1 MRRIFGEIIEEGIS
15 HSDVGIIVED
25 ELQMTDVLRPEIRLD
40 QFVIMPNHVH
50 AIILIELGPIGPIAV
65 GAHRDAPLHRSAR
78 SLGSIV
84 GQFKGKVT
92 TRVRRLRQDPDYR
105 VWQRNYY
112 EHVIRDEEELNRIR
126 QYIQDNPA
134 SWQVDRY
141 YTPP

>member
-1 MRRIFGEIIEEGIS
+1 MTGKQSKRRRSSRLTGYDYTLPGAYFVTICAYKMRRIFGEIIEEGIS

-78 SLGSIV
+78 S
-84 GQFKGKVT
+84 
-92 TRVRRLRQDPDYR
+92 
-105 VWQRNYY
+105 
-112 EHVIRDEEELNRIR
+112 
-126 QYIQDNPA
+126 
-134 SWQVDRY
+134 
-141 YTPP
+141 